1 MSETK
6 RNFDTLLV
14 QSIEDGLVKVLGD
27 ESAKCVT
34 FYIDPHIAAANPD
47 NYAKSILKLFGIGSK
62 VMFDSILDELHE
74 KTGTAKSEATSF
86 GSAVTDARQSFQQR
100 GQIKV

>member
-6 RNFDTLLV
+6 RNFDTLLI

-34 FYIDPHIAAANPD
+34 FYIDPHIAATNPD
-47 NYAKSILKLFGIGSK
+47 NYAKSILKLFGVGSK
-62 VMFDSILDELHE
+62 VMFDAILDDLNE
-74 KTGTAKSEATSF
+74 KTGTTRSEATSF
-86 GSAVTDARQSFQQR
+86 GGAVTDARRSFQQR
-100 GQIKV
+100 DKIKA